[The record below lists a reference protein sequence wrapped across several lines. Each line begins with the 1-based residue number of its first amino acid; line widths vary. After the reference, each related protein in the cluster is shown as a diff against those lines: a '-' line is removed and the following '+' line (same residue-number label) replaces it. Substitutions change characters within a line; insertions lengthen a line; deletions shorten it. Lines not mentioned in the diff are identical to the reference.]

1 MLDAFQVFT
10 KGGLILFSWTLM
22 GDVPKGAPV
31 EALVK
36 THLLEERGGAE
47 REFTHQVGA
56 ASHAL
61 RWTTHNE
68 RGLVFVA
75 TYQSALRLTYVDDLL
90 ERVKRRFVDAHHDAS
105 APERADYD
113 RFEED
118 FTALLRKAEAG
129 AESRKAPK
137 AAPAAFDAAK
147 KAARRNDASGAARRA
162 PDDDDDDDAGG
173 NARLAA
179 VRATPAS
186 ANPARPP
193 AAPPAVG
200 RVRVRHVEDREAQG
214 AAGRRRVERREPRR
228 QGGGGGGEQN
238 RRRRERRRRGGQG

>member
-1 MLDAFQVFT
+1 M
-10 KGGLILFSWTLM
+10 
-22 GDVPKGAPV
+22 
-31 EALVK
+31 K

-137 AAPAAFDAAK
+137 AAPKAVA
-147 KAARRNDASGAARRA
+147 KAAPKTPPQMSK
-162 PDDDDDDDAGG
+162 
-173 NARLAA
+173 A
-179 VRATPAS
+179 V
-186 ANPARPP
+186 
-193 AAPPAVG
+193 
-200 RVRVRHVEDREAQG
+200 
-214 AAGRRRVERREPRR
+214 
-228 QGGGGGGEQN
+228 
-238 RRRRERRRRGGQG
+238 

>member
-90 ERVKRRFVDAHHDAS
+90 ERVKRRFVDAHHDAA
-105 APERADYD
+105 APERSNYD

-137 AAPAAFDAAK
+137 AAASSAGDSDPSTATAVTARVPAASFT
-147 KAARRNDASGAARRA
+147 G
-162 PDDDDDDDAGG
+162 
-173 NARLAA
+173 
-179 VRATPAS
+179 T
-186 ANPARPP
+186 
-193 AAPPAVG
+193 
-200 RVRVRHVEDREAQG
+200 
-214 AAGRRRVERREPRR
+214 
-228 QGGGGGGEQN
+228 
-238 RRRRERRRRGGQG
+238 RRRRWVSRRSPCASRVNTSTSSPARASAEARPREWEQRCRDASERNSWQTRATRMPRL

>member
-31 EALVK
+31 DALVK

-105 APERADYD
+105 APERSNYD

-179 VRATPAS
+179 DRATPRG
-186 ANPARPP
+186 PTRG
-193 AAPPAVG
+193 G

-228 QGGGGGGEQN
+228 QGGRGGGEQN